1 MKYYQDKQNNDKEK
15 VSLLSLMIILLSYF
29 IYYVVLTF

>member
-29 IYYVVLTF
+29 IYYVALTF